1 MKISDSVHTHPR
13 ISEPSSNPGDPSSVA
28 LVGSDDYKMAEE
40 GVLDATDVA
49 TSCGALVGC
58 GSLYGAYAFVCGGDG
73 VCDHVFVE
81 RGGSGESEFVAEST
95 VQGGGPR
102 MMEIVQ

>member
-13 ISEPSSNPGDPSSVA
+13 ITKPSSNPGDLSSVA
-28 LVGSDDYKMAEE
+28 VVGSDDYKIAAE

-49 TSCGALVGC
+49 TSCGAL
-58 GSLYGAYAFVCGGDG
+58 YGAYAFVCGGDG
-73 VCDHVFVE
+73 VCDDVVVE
-81 RGGSGESEFVAEST
+81 RGGGGESEYVAEST